1 MAYLERD
8 AAERYP
14 VVTATGRD
22 FTAWAKR
29 IVWRDRM
36 GDKSLT
42 VIQVQFAY
50 QALGIDPKAPRE
62 NNEVTP

>member
-1 MAYLERD
+1 MNLHRE

-14 VVTATGRD
+14 VVTTAGRD
-22 FTAWAKR
+22 LLAWAKR

-42 VIQVQFAY
+42 MIQVQFAY
-50 QALGIDPKAPRE
+50 QALGIDPKAPKE
-62 NNEVTP
+62 AAGDMP

>member
-14 VVTATGRD
+14 VVTTTGRD

-29 IVWRDRM
+29 LVWRDRM

-42 VIQVQFAY
+42 MIQVQFAY
-50 QALGIDPKAPRE
+50 QALGLDPKAPHE
-62 NNEVTP
+62 NSEVAP